1 MTHMSSLTWLTTN
14 IQTYHPDD
22 IKGKGEPSYSRDLA
36 EKEKEHDRRVSGHR
50 QSMDGAIEL
59 SDASG
64 NRPRVNSLKD
74 GLKKR
79 LSIRKKHDD

>member
-1 MTHMSSLTWLTTN
+1 MSTSWL
-14 IQTYHPDD
+14 IDISQTYHPDD

-36 EKEKEHDRRVSGHR
+36 EKEKEKERRSSGHR
-50 QSMDGAIEL
+50 SSMDGAIER